1 MKSHIPNR
9 LFALASLA
17 SVLACTSP
25 LRAQSV
31 PAAQP
36 TPISSVSV
44 PDSAFLERAKATIDH
59 ARKLIDAFFEQ
70 TSNVVCTENVEQTVV
85 GKNNK
90 PMYREE
96 SVFEYQLQSNNRG
109 GSLHLTESRETRKAA
124 LRDPNKTVLISNG
137 FASLLLI
144 LHEHYE
150 SSYTF
155 EPASEETIDN
165 RTALHVHFKPV
176 PGGSSP
182 AAIQLLG
189 RNYALPLKGE
199 IWIDEETGA
208 ITKLVSSLDSSFADL
223 GLRDIQTEID
233 YSLVQFHAP
242 EEAYW
247 MPASAIIDVQTAKQ
261 HWRNVHHFSAYRRFR
276 ATIQVQLGDKQP

>member
-1 MKSHIPNR
+1 MKSDNSNR
-9 LFALASLA
+9 LILRAALA
-17 SVLACTSP
+17 SVLACTPP
-25 LRAQSV
+25 LRAQSAPTLQ
-31 PAAQP
+31 PAP
-36 TPISSVSV
+36 VSSASL
-44 PDSAFLERAKATIDH
+44 PDPAFLARANATIDH
-59 ARKLIDAFFEQ
+59 SRKLIDTFFEQ
-70 TSNVVCTENVEQTVV
+70 TSNVVCTENVEQTLV

-90 PMYREE
+90 PTYRED
-96 SVFEYQLQSNNRG
+96 SVFEYQVQSNDRG
-109 GSLHLTESRETRKAA
+109 GSLRLTESRETRKAA
-124 LRDPNKTVLISNG
+124 LRDPHKTVLITNG
-137 FASLLLI
+137 FTSLLLI

-165 RTALHVHFKPV
+165 RTTLHVHFKAV
-176 PGGSSP
+176 PGGASP

-189 RNYALPLKGE
+189 RNYPLPLKGD

-208 ITKLVSSLDSSFADL
+208 ISKLVSSLDGSLADL
-223 GLRDIQTEID
+223 GLRDIETEIH

-247 MPASAIIDVQTAKQ
+247 MPASAIIDVQTPKQ